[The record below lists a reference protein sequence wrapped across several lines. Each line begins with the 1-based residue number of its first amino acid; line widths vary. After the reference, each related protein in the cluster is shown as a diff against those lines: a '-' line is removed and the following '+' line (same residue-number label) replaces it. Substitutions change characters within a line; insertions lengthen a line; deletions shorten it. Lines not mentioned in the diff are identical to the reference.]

1 MEDKAINLK
10 IQSRDGILFQGEITS
25 LTAKNSHGTFD
36 ILKNHANFISLVG
49 ETLIIRDKEKIER
62 EMRVENAILKAKEN
76 NVEIYVG
83 VRS

>member
-1 MEDKAINLK
+1 MEDKTINLK
-10 IQSRDGILFQGEITS
+10 IQSRDGILFQGKIIS
-25 LTAKNSHGTFD
+25 LTAKNSKGTFD
-36 ILKNHANFISLVG
+36 ILNNHANFISLVG

-62 EMRVENAILKAKEN
+62 EIVVANAILKAKEN